1 MQKHIFLVVLTFLLS
16 FKLSAQIEVQSFR
29 VLQTDLTARITDPV
43 IDQNGEKCALIKVVT
58 TQSGF
63 GWEGGM
69 LGIVKV
75 RKKLGEYWVFLPHG
89 AKKITIK
96 HEQLGVLRN
105 YIYPEAIREAMVYE
119 MVLKDKKMPLKQG
132 KGALNLESTPPDAL
146 IRIDGIPDFQKR
158 TPHQFKDYISGPY
171 RMMVSRPRYEPIDTN
186 LTIYKDSLVKHS
198 LKLRP
203 RFGVLIL
210 DVSQDDAIVFIEN
223 EQVGTGSLSLEDEES
238 SLDAGRYSIEVKKE
252 KYHSF
257 FEVIEIVAAQAKKTD
272 HKPFAQV
279 GDACPTN
286 YSKRSRLLFGWTK
299 NWTKPG

>member
-1 MQKHIFLVVLTFLLS
+1 
-16 FKLSAQIEVQSFR
+16 
-29 VLQTDLTARITDPV
+29 
-43 IDQNGEKCALIKVVT
+43 
-58 TQSGF
+58 
-63 GWEGGM
+63 
-69 LGIVKV
+69 
-75 RKKLGEYWVFLPHG
+75 
-89 AKKITIK
+89 
-96 HEQLGVLRN
+96 
-105 YIYPEAIREAMVYE
+105 
-119 MVLKDKKMPLKQG
+119 
-132 KGALNLESTPPDAL
+132 
-146 IRIDGIPDFQKR
+146 
-158 TPHQFKDYISGPY
+158 
-171 RMMVSRPRYEPIDTN
+171 MMVSRPRYEPIDTN

-210 DVSQDDAIVFIEN
+210 DVSPDDAIVFIEN